1 MNLKDK
7 GRNILLTI
15 AYYSAIFLVTESLT
29 MNNIIADNSTVWKL
43 MEKVGKNNMYLLKGQ
58 TPEMKFLY
66 MYRIEVFNTY
76 IL

>member
-7 GRNILLTI
+7 GCNILLTI
-15 AYYSAIFLVTESLT
+15 AYYNAIFLVTEALT

-43 MEKVGKNNMYLLKGQ
+43 MEKVWKNNMYLLNGQ
-58 TPEMKFLY
+58 TPEITFLY
-66 MYRIEVFNTY
+66 MYRIKVFNTY